1 VVDYSSLGFLKEK
14 YMIQTNQGEPLYR
27 VRMLPKDLGVAI
39 VVLVALL
46 LGLGMRFQVERRV
59 KQFQDPNSPF
69 RMSYPAAWGFADSL
83 QDVLLKVEDPNTDS
97 AFKTALTVESREL
110 DLTSPP
116 TLQDL
121 IDRRVQQRSGLTGYH
136 FLANAEATVDGA
148 KRARIEYAY
157 IVQPNDEPRR
167 ASLPVVVQSREYIIV
182 GTDRAYYVTLN
193 APENAFAEASA
204 LFERTI
210 ETVQLQ

>member
-1 VVDYSSLGFLKEK
+1 
-14 YMIQTNQGEPLYR
+14 MIQSDQVEPLYR
-27 VRMLPKDLGVAI
+27 VRMLRKDLGVAI

-110 DLTSPP
+110 DLASPP

-121 IDRRVQQRSGLTGYH
+121 IDRRVEQRSGLTGYH
-136 FLANAEATVDGA
+136 FLANADATVDGA
-148 KRARIEYAY
+148 KSARIEYAY
-157 IVQPNDEPRR
+157 VVQPNDEPRR
-167 ASLPVVVQSREYIIV
+167 ASLPVVVQAREYIIV
-182 GTDRAYYVTLN
+182 GTDRTYYVTLN

-204 LFERTI
+204 QFERTI
-210 ETVQLQ
+210 ETVQLR

>member
-1 VVDYSSLGFLKEK
+1 
-14 YMIQTNQGEPLYR
+14 MIQSDQVEPLYR
-27 VRMLPKDLGVAI
+27 VRMLRKDLGVAI

-110 DLTSPP
+110 DLANPP
-116 TLQDL
+116 ALQDL
-121 IDRRVQQRSGLTGYH
+121 IDRRVEQRSSLTGYH
-136 FLANAEATVDGA
+136 FLANADATVDGA
-148 KRARIEYAY
+148 KSARIEYAY
-157 IVQPNDEPRR
+157 VVQPNDEPRR
-167 ASLPVVVQSREYIIV
+167 ASLPVVVQAREYIIV
-182 GTDRAYYVTLN
+182 GTDRTYYVTLN
-193 APENAFAEASA
+193 SPQNAFDEASA

-210 ETVQLQ
+210 NTVQLQ

>member
-1 VVDYSSLGFLKEK
+1 
-14 YMIQTNQGEPLYR
+14 MIQSNQGEPLYR

-39 VVLVALL
+39 VVLVALA
-46 LGLGMRFQVERRV
+46 LGLGMRFQVEGRT

-83 QDVLLKVEDPNTDS
+83 QDVLLKVEDPSADS
-97 AFKTALTVESREL
+97 AFKTAMTIESREL
-110 DLTSPP
+110 DPASPP

-121 IDRRVQQRSGLTGYH
+121 IDRRVEQRSGLTGYH
-136 FLANAEATVDGA
+136 FLANTDTTVGGA
-148 KRARIEYAY
+148 KSAQIEYAY

-167 ASLPVVVQSREYIIV
+167 ASLPVVVQAREYIIV
-182 GTDRAYYVTLN
+182 GKERTYYVTLS

-204 LFERTI
+204 QFERTI
-210 ETVQLQ
+210 RTVQLQ

>member
-1 VVDYSSLGFLKEK
+1 
-14 YMIQTNQGEPLYR
+14 MIQSDQVEPLYR
-27 VRMLPKDLGVAI
+27 VRMLRKDLGVAI

-110 DLTSPP
+110 DLANPP
-116 TLQDL
+116 ALQDL
-121 IDRRVQQRSGLTGYH
+121 IDRRVEQRSSLTGYH
-136 FLANAEATVDGA
+136 FLANADATVDGA
-148 KRARIEYAY
+148 KSARIEYAY
-157 IVQPNDEPRR
+157 VVQPNDEPRR
-167 ASLPVVVQSREYIIV
+167 ASLPVVVQAREYIII
-182 GTDRAYYVTLN
+182 GKDRTYYVTLN
-193 APENAFAEASA
+193 APQNAFAEASA

-210 ETVQLQ
+210 NTVQLQ

>member
-1 VVDYSSLGFLKEK
+1 
-14 YMIQTNQGEPLYR
+14 MIQSDQGEPLYR

-110 DLTSPP
+110 DLASPP

-121 IDRRVQQRSGLTGYH
+121 IDRRVEQRSGLTGYH
-136 FLANAEATVDGA
+136 FLANADATVDGA
-148 KRARIEYAY
+148 KSARIEYAY
-157 IVQPNDEPRR
+157 VVQPNDEPRR
-167 ASLPVVVQSREYIIV
+167 ASLPVVVQAREYIIV
-182 GTDRAYYVTLN
+182 GKDRTYYVTLS

-204 LFERTI
+204 QFERTI
-210 ETVQLQ
+210 MTVQLQ

>member
-1 VVDYSSLGFLKEK
+1 
-14 YMIQTNQGEPLYR
+14 MIQSDQVEPLYR
-27 VRMLPKDLGVAI
+27 VRMLRKDLGVAI

-110 DLTSPP
+110 DLASPP

-121 IDRRVQQRSGLTGYH
+121 IDRRVEQRSGLTGYH
-136 FLANAEATVDGA
+136 FLANADATVDGA
-148 KRARIEYAY
+148 KSARIEYAY
-157 IVQPNDEPRR
+157 VVQPNDEPRR
-167 ASLPVVVQSREYIIV
+167 ASLPVVVQAREYIIV
-182 GTDRAYYVTLN
+182 GTDRTYYVTLN
-193 APENAFAEASA
+193 APQNAFAEASA

-210 ETVQLQ
+210 NTVQLQ

>member
-1 VVDYSSLGFLKEK
+1 
-14 YMIQTNQGEPLYR
+14 MIQSNQSEPLYR

-110 DLTSPP
+110 DLASPP

-121 IDRRVQQRSGLTGYH
+121 IDRRVEQRSGLTGYH
-136 FLANAEATVDGA
+136 FLANADATVDGA
-148 KRARIEYAY
+148 KSARIEYAY
-157 IVQPNDEPRR
+157 VVQPNDEPRR
-167 ASLPVVVQSREYIIV
+167 ASLPVVVQAREYIIV
-182 GTDRAYYVTLN
+182 GTDRTYYVTLN
-193 APENAFAEASA
+193 APENAFDEASA

-210 ETVQLQ
+210 NTVQLQ